1 MPCTPPQAVFVNNV
15 EEGGPRCMAPKKAP
29 LQPRPPHIQE
39 NCDLAFTPCSGWG
52 EADKENV
59 DPDEDPVRR
68 VLTYEE
74 L

>member
-1 MPCTPPQAVFVNNV
+1 
-15 EEGGPRCMAPKKAP
+15 MAPKKAP